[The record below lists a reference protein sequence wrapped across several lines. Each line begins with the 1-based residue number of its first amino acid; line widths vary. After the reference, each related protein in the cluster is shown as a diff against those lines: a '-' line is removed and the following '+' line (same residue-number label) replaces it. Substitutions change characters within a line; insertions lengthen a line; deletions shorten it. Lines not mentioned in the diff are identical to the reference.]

1 MSDVEEIIS
10 SELAQV
16 QQKVPAIEGV
26 TLEAAVRTIVRATI
40 RLIGLRTITVCLQFP
55 ANYPQEPIVIELKSK
70 TLPEKVCDK
79 ITKICEEEAKKWQ
92 GQRQVILLINFVKN
106 FLIENPLCVCSEE
119 ILTVKKK
126 FLQSEDTVNLKQKTS
141 QVVYRISQEQYF
153 MQFCLSVPDEY
164 PLKQVKI
171 ELEEHNFTELLK
183 INFISQAIEI
193 ARKCVQPPIKKK
205 PKDPPF
211 EPQPSLLPVVK
222 FLVESIKKYPLMCC
236 PLCKERVLPQI
247 PSDTTTDKRKRM
259 EKLYCGHL
267 FHFGCLYKYVKTPP
281 FTGKVCS
288 DCGSAIYHEKFKLS
302 PQLME
307 ARWAHKQARQREL
320 DEVVDFLE

>member
-1 MSDVEEIIS
+1 MASAEEIIS
-10 SELAQV
+10 LELDQV
-16 QQKVPAIEGV
+16 KQKAPSIEGV
-26 TLEAAVRTIVRATI
+26 TLEAAVQTIVRASI
-40 RLIGLRTITVCLQFP
+40 RLVGLRTITVCLQFP
-55 ANYPQEPIVIELKSK
+55 DQYPQEPIVIELKSK

-92 GQRQVILLINFVKN
+92 GQRQVLQCIHFVKN
-106 FLIENPLCVCSEE
+106 FLVDNPLCVCSEE

-126 FLQSEDTVNLKQKTS
+126 FLNSEDSVTLEQATS
-141 QVVYRISQEQYF
+141 KVIYRITQEQYF
-153 MQFCLSVPDEY
+153 MQFCLSVPDDY
-164 PLKQVKI
+164 PNKQVKI
-171 ELEEHNFTELLK
+171 ELEDHNFPETLK
-183 INFISQAIEI
+183 INFLSQAVEI
-193 ARKCVQPPIKKK
+193 ARRCVQPPMKKK
-205 PKDPPF
+205 PKEAPF

-222 FLVESIKKYPLMCC
+222 FLVECVKKYPLMCC
-236 PLCKERVLPQI
+236 PLCKERVLPQT
-247 PSDTTTDKRKRM
+247 PSATVTDKRRRM

-267 FHFGCLYKYVKTPP
+267 FHFGCLYKYIKTPP

-288 DCGSAIYHEKFKLS
+288 DCGSAIYHDKFKLS